1 MSKRKNSLQNSTDA
15 KMRLIHAAVDLFAD
29 KGYAETPVRQI
40 VERAGVS
47 KPVLYYYF
55 NNKEGLFMAIIDWA
69 AELQGDMLKKLLES
83 HGSTL
88 DRFVDFYKN
97 VYEGVIEHWNLFKM
111 IYNFVFGPPQGM
123 SVSVFDRFHN
133 KMVETISMIYKEG
146 LDKNDVGVQ
155 DPEDVAIVIL
165 GLLNTCL
172 HLDYLYP
179 ERMDPERPGRL
190 LRIAFQGLSETEKS

>member
-1 MSKRKNSLQNSTDA
+1 
-15 KMRLIHAAVDLFAD
+15 
-29 KGYAETPVRQI
+29 
-40 VERAGVS
+40 
-47 KPVLYYYF
+47 
-55 NNKEGLFMAIIDWA
+55 
-69 AELQGDMLKKLLES
+69 
-83 HGSTL
+83 
-88 DRFVDFYKN
+88 
-97 VYEGVIEHWNLFKM
+97 
-111 IYNFVFGPPQGM
+111 M